1 MDSKKLT
8 SKIARL
14 EKIMDLFS
22 EPWNHYAQRSMD
34 PVVSIQFTMNGS
46 PKNIVEATFAADN
59 IIEANL
65 GWGGFET
72 LPLAAMFYPFKGN
85 TELGVRRLGELY
97 DVMTSEDIIVGCY
110 EAHIPVFNL
119 FRHALKGD
127 YSAKNINSLDLN
139 KLAKNFQEA
148 DKLMTEKYGWPGTT
162 TAIYPMVTM
171 AANSDSISKTIK
183 QMNKAIDAF
192 ENSTGYSTYSNRFY
206 APFLMYSQLK
216 LADAAGRVE
225 QIWNAV
231 DERKE
236 RLGFSHMSATQLYPF
251 FTFQSLLPGSP
262 EEIAEEF
269 VQCGEALEA
278 KGFRGYD
285 HINRFSTLIMMRE
298 YADNQMLAFKG
309 ASLDNG
315 TGMSQYNAP
324 VQDFNVAWANIFE
337 NIYSPDGFS
346 VFGWLIGGYLFGK

>member
-14 EKIMDLFS
+14 NKIMDLFS
-22 EPWNHYAQRSMD
+22 EPWNHYSQSSMD

-59 IIEANL
+59 LIEEKL

-72 LPLAAMFYPFKGN
+72 LPLAALFYPFKRN
-85 TELGVRRLGELY
+85 TGLGIERLGELY
-97 DVMTSEDIIVGCY
+97 DLMTSEEIIVGCY

-119 FRHALKGD
+119 FNHALKGD
-127 YSAKNINSLDLN
+127 HSAKNITSLDLDM
-139 KLAKNFQEA
+139 LAKNFKEA
-148 DKLMTEKYGWPGTT
+148 DRLMTKRYGWPGTT
-162 TAIYPMVTM
+162 TSIYPMITM
-171 AANSDSISKTIK
+171 AANSDDFSKTIK
-183 QMNKAIDAF
+183 QMNKLIDAF
-192 ENSTGYSTYSNRFY
+192 ESSTGYSTFSNRFY
-206 APFLMYSQLK
+206 APFLMYSTSK
-216 LADAAGRVE
+216 LPEAARRVE

-236 RLGFSHMSATQLYPF
+236 RLGFSHLSATGLYPY
-251 FTFQSLLPGSP
+251 FTFQSLLPGTP

-278 KGFRGYD
+278 NGFSGYN
-285 HINRFSTLIMMRE
+285 HINRFSTLIMLRE
-298 YADNQMLAFKG
+298 YADNQMLAFKSS
-309 ASLDNG
+309 SLD
-315 TGMSQYNAP
+315 TGISQYQAP
-324 VQDFNVAWANIFE
+324 VQNFNVAWANIFE

-346 VFGWLIGGYLFGK
+346 VFGWLLGGYFFGK